1 MPSQLGVT
9 AMALRFERSLG
20 VIGLVRW
27 NLRESALMFRL
38 GLLDVAANIGSK
50 TLRNPVAVL
59 DADRSRPSFFSRWL
73 PVLTREQ
80 PAERS
85 QILQPEKSP
94 LSDRARVGRI
104 LLKIAFMAAL
114 FLGGYLTGRLAIPES
129 EPTADANANQ
139 ALAAPSAPEPFARLV
154 WVSQE
159 TVLPELS
166 SAPPPVSVV
175 SAPKPE
181 SARKDTRPLNNDEV
195 RETQAWLKAFGFY
208 AGPVDGLPGRQTT
221 AAVKRYRTARQMEET
236 DALDRSILQQVRQQV
251 GHSSR

>member
-50 TLRNPVAVL
+50 NLRNPVAVL
-59 DADRSRPSFFSRWL
+59 GADRSRPSFFSRWL

-166 SAPPPVSVV
+166 SAPPPVS
-175 SAPKPE
+175 
-181 SARKDTRPLNNDEV
+181 TRPLNNDEV

>member
-1 MPSQLGVT
+1 
-9 AMALRFERSLG
+9 MALRFERSLG

-27 NLRESALMFRL
+27 NLRESALIFRL

-50 TLRNPVAVL
+50 NLRNPVAVL

-80 PAERS
+80 PAQRS

-104 LLKIAFMAAL
+104 LLKMAYMAVL
-114 FLGGYLTGRLAIPES
+114 FLGGYLTGRLATLES
-129 EPTADANANQ
+129 APTVDANAIEAQ
-139 ALAAPSAPEPFARLV
+139 AAPTAPEPMAPLV
-154 WVSQE
+154 WVHPVV
-159 TVLPELS
+159 TVLPETS
-166 SAPPPVSVV
+166 SAPAPVSEMSASKPV
-175 SAPKPE
+175 STPIWN
-181 SARKDTRPLNNDEV
+181 TRPLSSDEV
-195 RETQAWLKAFGFY
+195 REAQAWLKAFGFY
-208 AGPVDGLPGRQTT
+208 SGPVDGLPGPQTT